1 MVAGR
6 AAVVVIDTWGIVVVA
21 LWSDDAGLLEH
32 LVVLLAEEAVIP
44 QSELVPGDQLAFTG
58 CASEAVDVVDLGL
71 GAHHEVV
78 LAKTLRALVALGP
91 E

>member
-1 MVAGR
+1 
-6 AAVVVIDTWGIVVVA
+6 
-21 LWSDDAGLLEH
+21 
-32 LVVLLAEEAVIP
+32 VVLLAEEAVVA
-44 QSELVPGDQLAFTG
+44 QCKLVAGDQLAFTG
-58 CASEAVDVVDLGL
+58 GASEAVDVVDLGL